1 VTGLKSTL
9 KSLVSSESSKGMRKI
24 ISGVK
29 ISLGR
34 AAIPLMSTCIGHYS
48 PPRSFMRS
56 GLSGGV
62 SRAVG
67 VAGCSLCNSTEHSI
81 ESAAQAEL
89 GIAARHP
96 GGHVMQ

>member
-1 VTGLKSTL
+1 MHILHRVSPLCVCVCVCVSAE
-9 KSLVSSESSKGMRKI
+9 SLVSSESSKGMRKI

-29 ISLGR
+29 ISL
-34 AAIPLMSTCIGHYS
+34 
-48 PPRSFMRS
+48 
-56 GLSGGV
+56 
-62 SRAVG
+62 
-67 VAGCSLCNSTEHSI
+67 EHSI